1 MRHSVPQSIRWETRN
16 QVEHMATLLI
26 IEDDQA
32 INGLMARTLSITGHQ
47 CLTAYTGSE
56 AISMIKEQA
65 VDLALLDIN
74 LPDMNGFGVMKHL
87 GKIPVIFVTAR
98 SEIGDR
104 VRGLDGGAEDYI
116 VKPFHLQELV
126 SRVNVV
132 LRRYKREDVFCLG
145 TVKIDF
151 CNGKAYRDGWEIPLT
166 KQEFELLR
174 ALILNKNITLTREQ
188 LLNAAWGWEYD
199 GDERTVDVHI
209 QRLRKKLNWKGQIK
223 TVYKTG
229 YRLEL
234 G

>member
-1 MRHSVPQSIRWETRN
+1 VLQSIHWETRN
-16 QVEHMATLLI
+16 QVKHMATLLI

-74 LPDMNGFGVMKHL
+74 LPDMDGFGVMKHL

-151 CNGKAYRDGWEIPLT
+151 CNGKAYRDGREIPLT

-209 QRLRKKLNWKGQIK
+209 QRLRKKLHWKGQIK